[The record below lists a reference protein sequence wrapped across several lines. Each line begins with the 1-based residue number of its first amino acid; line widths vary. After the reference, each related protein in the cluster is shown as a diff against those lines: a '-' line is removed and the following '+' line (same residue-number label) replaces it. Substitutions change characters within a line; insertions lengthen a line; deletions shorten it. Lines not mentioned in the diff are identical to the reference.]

1 MLPDSNPS
9 LKTGVCVADVG
20 VGVLVGGAVVGVG
33 VLVGVNVFVGG
44 ATVGGDVLVGVL
56 VGVGVFVGVGLEPEV
71 IVLESKTV
79 PVCEIASIWS
89 ELG

>member
-1 MLPDSNPS
+1 MV
-9 LKTGVCVADVG
+9 GVNVFVGCATVG
-20 VGVLVGGAVVGVG
+20 VGVLVGM
-33 VLVGVNVFVGG
+33 
-44 ATVGGDVLVGVL
+44 L

-89 ELG
+89 ELGETVMRTCSYVDCRKALQDGWLIRN